1 MSFLNYFWSD
11 PRLEHVSSAA
21 AAGFINAS
29 GLTSRFLRVEA
40 SPELRAWA
48 AAVSDAAHAD
58 DESKPTSVPA
68 EFAGELLALPT
79 LTFLPGVVEW
89 AIGSQSLEFVKW
101 LHEVRPSLFYSILLS
116 EYDYDGNSSEYP
128 DVRVLAFQYERLD
141 VLQWWIPLICGFE
154 GYGFHYGELVDQV
167 VRTDSDF
174 ARSVLSWLA
183 DYDFEFSS
191 AHLANALLS
200 ENWRT
205 AELLEQIV
213 PARKLHLSALF
224 DPRDASKMVRILE
237 WLFARSL
244 LETDGI
250 FVEASSTS
258 LAVLEWVY
266 ENREQLELKAGEHG
280 QAYMHARTPARR
292 NWLYDRKEFVGVSI
306 RVPPHT
312 SASVREWLRAR
323 PDLVLTYE

>member
-21 AAGFINAS
+21 AAGFISAAS
-29 GLTSRFLRVEA
+29 LTPRFLRVEA

-48 AAVSDAAHAD
+48 SALESDSD
-58 DESKPTSVPA
+58 GKPVAVPA

-79 LTFLPGVVEW
+79 LDLLPGVVEW
-89 AIGSQSLEFVKW
+89 AIGTQSMEFIKW
-101 LHEVRPSLFYSILLS
+101 LHVVRPSLFYSILLS
-116 EYDYDGNSSEYP
+116 EYNYDCCAEYP
-128 DVRVLAFQYERLD
+128 DVRVIAFEKERLD
-141 VLQWWIPLICGFE
+141 VLQWWIPLIGGFE
-154 GYGFHYGELVDQV
+154 GYGFHYGELVDQA

-183 DYDFEFSS
+183 DSDFEFSS
-191 AHLANALLS
+191 AHLVNALLH

-205 AELLEQIV
+205 AELLEQV
-213 PARKLHLSALF
+213 VSARKLHLSALF

-250 FVEASSTS
+250 FVEASSAS

-266 ENREQLELKAGEHG
+266 ENREQLGLTAGEHG

-292 NWLYDRKEFVGVSI
+292 NWLYDRKDFVGVSV

-312 SASVREWLRAR
+312 SASMREWLRAR
-323 PDLVLTYE
+323 SDLVLRYE